1 MEGTIQDQKIKLIQW
16 LSTLEDAGT
25 IEILMQL
32 RDADKTDW
40 WSTISEAERH
50 SIEKG
55 ITDANANRLK
65 SHAEVKA
72 IYEKWL

>member
-1 MEGTIQDQKIKLIQW
+1 MEATIQDQKIELIQW

-25 IEILMQL
+25 IEKLIQL

-40 WSTISEAERH
+40 WSSISEAERY
-50 SIEKG
+50 SIEMG
-55 ITDANANRLK
+55 ITDVNANQLR
-65 SHAEVKA
+65 SQAEVKA